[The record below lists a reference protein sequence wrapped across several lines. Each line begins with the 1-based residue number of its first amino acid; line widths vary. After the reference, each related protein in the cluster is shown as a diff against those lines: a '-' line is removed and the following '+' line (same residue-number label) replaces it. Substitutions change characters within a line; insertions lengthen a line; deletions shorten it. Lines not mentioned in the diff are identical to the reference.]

1 MSGLATRGAQHSL
14 TLSFVDTELEKQY
27 QLAAGRESLNG
38 FRTIALASGVA
49 WAVAALLLPTSTNL
63 EPAFAIAVP
72 VAMSATGFGVALLAP
87 WAQTLDRQHALV
99 TVLTSANGIVI
110 LALALISG
118 LLPGYGVA
126 ATMLLFAWGF
136 VSRTRFIYAALRTT
150 VIAVGF
156 IVAVEL
162 YTGPVQ
168 HGARRASSSRPAPS
182 ARCSRCAFSREIG
195 DACTSRI
202 WSFTS
207 RPQQLQE
214 ESAKSERLILNILP
228 ASIAERLR
236 NGEQSIADE
245 YPLVS
250 VLFAD
255 IVGFTPLAARLEPR
269 ELVEMLSGLFSAFD
283 DLVAD
288 RGLEKIKT
296 IGDSYM
302 AVGGLTGDAREQ
314 AVNTVSL
321 GLAMIE
327 EANKRPFLGS
337 TAAVP
342 HRRPLRADRRWR
354 HRDAQA
360 GLRPVGRHRQ
370 CRQPA
375 RGTEQARP
383 RPGER
388 GNLDAGPRRVP
399 MRGAVRQHAA
409 RTLDDADL
417 LDHWSGGLDSGDV
430 AVSRGSNTMN
440 TNRSIARISGPW

>member
-1 MSGLATRGAQHSL
+1 MSGLAARGDQHSL
-14 TLSFVDTELEKQY
+14 TLGFIDPKLEKQY
-27 QLAAGRESLNG
+27 QLAAGRESING
-38 FRTIALASGVA
+38 FRTIALASGVV
-49 WAVAALLLPTSTNL
+49 WLVAALLLPTSTNL
-63 EPAFAIAVP
+63 EPAFGIAVP
-72 VAMSATGFGVALLAP
+72 LAMAATGFGVALLAP

-99 TVLTSANGIVI
+99 MVLTSANGIVI

-156 IVAVEL
+156 IIAVEL
-162 YTGPVQ
+162 YTGPYNMALDVFFFAA
-168 HGARRASSSRPAPS
+168 GAVGTLLALRILERNRRRL
-182 ARCSRCAFSREIG
+182 FFQDLVIHEQ
-195 DACTSRI
+195 T
-202 WSFTS
+202 
-207 RPQQLQE
+207 QQLQE

-236 NGEQSIADE
+236 NGEVSIADE

-255 IVGFTPLAARLEPR
+255 IVGFTPLAARLKPR
-269 ELVEMLSGLFSAFD
+269 ELVDMLSGLFSAFD
-283 DLVAD
+283 DLVAE

-327 EANKRPFLGS
+327 EANKRPFLGQPVQFRIGVHSGPIVGGVIGTRKLAFDLWGDTVNIASRLEGVSKPGRVLVSEATWMLVRDEFHCEAESDSMLRGHSTMRTYSIIGPLTSNPAVSTS
-337 TAAVP
+337 TA
-342 HRRPLRADRRWR
+342 
-354 HRDAQA
+354 
-360 GLRPVGRHRQ
+360 
-370 CRQPA
+370 
-375 RGTEQARP
+375 
-383 RPGER
+383 
-388 GNLDAGPRRVP
+388 
-399 MRGAVRQHAA
+399 
-409 RTLDDADL
+409 RT
-417 LDHWSGGLDSGDV
+417 
-430 AVSRGSNTMN
+430 R
-440 TNRSIARISGPW
+440 